1 MRSSRAGGANSS
13 RKRTSTSFHRQLAA
27 ACISLILAG
36 APVTGA
42 LAGEGFTTVQFEFAL
57 GKTAKLRQVNLA
69 FQGDVSPTQGYTIER
84 IGQTGVAIPLYSM
97 NAQTPGLLNYLN
109 VSDEKGKGKSGAS
122 AGTVIAVVV
131 GIGLLG
137 VLAYGVGKCIKE
149 TTDYEF
155 DGSKQ
160 DDKACKSVS
169 SAVGGLGG
177 LS

>member
-1 MRSSRAGGANSS
+1 MRHTWAGGATSS

-27 ACISLILAG
+27 VCISLTLAG
-36 APVTGA
+36 TPVTGA
-42 LAGEGFTTVQFEFAL
+42 LADEGFTTVQFEFAL
-57 GKTAKLRQVNLA
+57 GKTVKLRQVKLA
-69 FQGDVSPTQGYTIER
+69 FQGELSPTQGFTIER
-84 IGQTGVAIPLYSM
+84 IGQSGVAIPLYSM
-97 NAQTPGLLNYLN
+97 NAQAPGLLNYLN
-109 VSDEKGKGKSGAS
+109 VSGDKGKGKSGAS

-131 GIGLLG
+131 AVGLLG

-149 TTDYEF
+149 TTDYDF

-160 DDKACKSVS
+160 DDKSCSSVS